1 MRTRTSSR
9 RVCLLTGAGGRL
21 GSDFCRRYGASYDI
35 AAVCRRRRPDVADQD
50 RHFVDPLRPTAGGQD
65 VEVFTID
72 ADLRRPGEAERVVDV
87 TLARFGRVDL
97 LVNAAAHVERER
109 LTALCE
115 STSFLDDAMYV
126 NATVPALLAASLA
139 RAFWDGRREEN
150 LEHRR
155 NVVNVSSGAGLG
167 YVDSPGLAAYSA
179 SKVALN
185 FLTCYQAAEL
195 RGMGVRV
202 NAIAPTTFPELIP
215 TETVTD
221 QIVSVDAGD
230 INGQIIELL

>member
-1 MRTRTSSR
+1 MSASSAQR

-50 RHFVDPLRPTAGGQD
+50 RRYVDPLRPDGPDED

-72 ADLRRPGEAERVVDV
+72 ADLRRPGEAERVVD
-87 TLARFGRVDL
+87 LALAHFGRVDL

-109 LTALCE
+109 LTTLCE

-126 NATVPALLAASLA
+126 NATVPALLASSLA
-139 RAFWDGRREEN
+139 RAFWDGRRAEN
-150 LEHRR
+150 VEQRR

-202 NAIAPTTFPELIP
+202 NAVAPTTFPELVP
-215 TETVTD
+215 TEQVSD
-221 QIVSVDAGD
+221 QIVAVDAGD
-230 INGQIIELL
+230 LTGQIVELL

>member
-1 MRTRTSSR
+1 MRTRTSQR

-50 RHFVDPLRPTAGGQD
+50 RRYVDPLRPDRRHDA
-65 VEVFTID
+65 VEVFTIE
-72 ADLRRPGEAERVVDV
+72 ADLRRPGEPERVVD
-87 TLARFGRVDL
+87 TALAHFGRVDL
-97 LVNAAAHVERER
+97 LVSAAAHVERER

-139 RAFWDGRREEN
+139 RAFWDGRRAEN
-150 LEHRR
+150 VEQRR

-215 TETVTD
+215 TERVSD
-221 QIVSVDAGD
+221 QIVSVDSGEL
-230 INGQIIELL
+230 NGQIVELL